1 MPRRNHNAHAS
12 VTDTDALADQASTL
26 AAELCHPAC
35 SACGANSATEGT
47 YCVLCKG
54 RIIVDARQAVTSHA

>member
-12 VTDTDALADQASTL
+12 VIDTDTLADQASTL
-26 AAELCHPAC
+26 AAELCQTPC
-35 SACGANSATEGT
+35 SACGTNSATEGT

-54 RIIVDARQAVTSHA
+54 RIILDARAVASHV